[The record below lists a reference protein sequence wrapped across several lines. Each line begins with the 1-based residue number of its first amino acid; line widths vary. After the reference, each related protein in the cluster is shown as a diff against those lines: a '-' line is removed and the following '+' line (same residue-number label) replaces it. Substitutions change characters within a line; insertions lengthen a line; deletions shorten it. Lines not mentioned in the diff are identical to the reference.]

1 MDNCNKEEAFPTS
14 FPPQHQC
21 RQPGI
26 EWEMRP
32 RPVFEDPCYTG
43 SCRLKGKTALITG
56 GDSGIGRAAAI
67 AFAKEGANLAIVYL
81 NENEDAKETKKRIEE
96 LGRECILLC
105 GDIRR
110 ESVCRQMVESTVSE
124 MGSLDIL
131 VNNAGVQF
139 PQNSIEDITEEQLRT
154 TFQVNLFPMF
164 FSRGTAHEEG
174 IVL

>member
-1 MDNCNKEEAFPTS
+1 MENCNKEEAFPTS

-43 SCRLKGKTALITG
+43 SCKLKGKTALITG

-81 NENEDAKETKKRIEE
+81 NENEDAKETNW
-96 LGRECILLC
+96 GRN
-105 GDIRR
+105 
-110 ESVCRQMVESTVSE
+110 VSCSA
-124 MGSLDIL
+124 GTSAGRAYADRWWKARYPRWAAWISL
-131 VNNAGVQF
+131 
-139 PQNSIEDITEEQLRT
+139 
-154 TFQVNLFPMF
+154 
-164 FSRGTAHEEG
+164 
-174 IVL
+174 

>member
-1 MDNCNKEEAFPTS
+1 MENCNKEEAFPTS

-43 SCRLKGKTALITG
+43 SCKLKGKTALITG

-81 NENEDAKETKKRIEE
+81 NENEDAKETKS
-96 LGRECILLC
+96 G
-105 GDIRR
+105 
-110 ESVCRQMVESTVSE
+110 
-124 MGSLDIL
+124 
-131 VNNAGVQF
+131 
-139 PQNSIEDITEEQLRT
+139 
-154 TFQVNLFPMF
+154 
-164 FSRGTAHEEG
+164 
-174 IVL
+174 